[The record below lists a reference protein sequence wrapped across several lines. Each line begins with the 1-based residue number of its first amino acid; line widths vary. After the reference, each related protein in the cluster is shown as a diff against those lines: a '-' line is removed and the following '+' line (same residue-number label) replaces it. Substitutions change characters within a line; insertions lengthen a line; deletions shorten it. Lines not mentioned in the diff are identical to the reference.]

1 MAIFER
7 FVNSLGVFDKVRLSS
22 QEFSLLRGA
31 SSAPRSSR
39 NHITS
44 RKELD
49 LLLSFGLI
57 SRTCCMAWKRD
68 LMDPSTH
75 LFRISCGHTV
85 MVPTSARASP
95 EARAGRRDS
104 LKSKR

>member
-7 FVNSLGVFDKVRLSS
+7 FVNSLRVFDKVRLSS
-22 QEFSLLRGA
+22 QEFSLFRGA

-57 SRTCCMAWKRD
+57 RGTCSMEWKKISWNRRRTCSCD
-68 LMDPSTH
+68 L
-75 LFRISCGHTV
+75 
-85 MVPTSARASP
+85 
-95 EARAGRRDS
+95 AGSR
-104 LKSKR
+104 